1 MSDDAL
7 QQSASHCRWI
17 HKVLFASLLAS
28 GFALM
33 ALLGCNKAQGMDF
46 SKCEFSKDAPPGRV
60 ANLEDRCAVSR
71 KYGRVAGLLVTINSN
86 TRIGRF
92 RGGGAGVLGAE
103 RLHLIKILQKS
114 SHADS
119 WQYPLGA
126 DVTIH
131 IQLSDASTHRIPVE
145 LATVAQ
151 SHGDELA
158 NWLKV
163 DLPKYLEEREA
174 KARSVKQSPEQEE
187 AMVNEAISKSKYITG
202 PDGKLIINPN
212 RKP

>member
-1 MSDDAL
+1 MNRWLPWAV
-7 QQSASHCRWI
+7 ASWSTI
-17 HKVLFASLLAS
+17 F
-28 GFALM
+28 
-33 ALLGCNKAQGMDF
+33 GCNQSQGMDF
-46 SKCEFSKDAPPGRV
+46 SKCEFSKNAPPRRE

-71 KYGRVAGLLVTINSN
+71 KEGRISGLLVSINSN

-92 RGGGAGVLGAE
+92 RGGGAVVTGGE
-103 RLHLIKILQKS
+103 RLRLIKILQKS
-114 SHADS
+114 SHTVS
-119 WQYPLGA
+119 WQYPRGA

-131 IQLSDASTHRIPVE
+131 IQLSDASTHRIALE
-145 LATVAQ
+145 MDTVAQ

-163 DLPKYLEEREA
+163 DLPRYLEEREA
-174 KARSVKQSPEQEE
+174 QARSVKESPKQEE
-187 AMVNEAISKSKYITG
+187 AMVNQAISKSKYITG